1 MSFAPKLMTPNVTS
15 SYGPDWFKES
25 MQDEQFILSDI
36 ANELEEAMRDTNPE
50 DWNGVEE

>member
-1 MSFAPKLMTPNVTS
+1 MSFALKSMIPDVTS

-36 ANELEEAMRDTNPE
+36 ADELEEAMRDTTPE